1 MNALN
6 LIPLAFKKNLDR
18 ERMFLL
24 LHGIIGL
31 IVVIIAFNTIMLTTA
46 RFVLISHY
54 NKLKNNTYLVNS
66 GLINIQNDVVNI
78 NKKISDAEKIQS
90 DFTKLSH
97 LISDAQN
104 LIPNGIIVDFMYIDM
119 KESALRFSGVS
130 NSRETLLQF
139 KNNLET
145 ASFIKKLDS
154 PLSNFLDKEDINFRF
169 LADLQKN
176 IYNK

>member
-1 MNALN
+1 
-6 LIPLAFKKNLDR
+6 
-18 ERMFLL
+18 
-24 LHGIIGL
+24 
-31 IVVIIAFNTIMLTTA
+31 
-46 RFVLISHY
+46 
-54 NKLKNNTYLVNS
+54 
-66 GLINIQNDVVNI
+66 
-78 NKKISDAEKIQS
+78 
-90 DFTKLSH
+90 
-97 LISDAQN
+97 
-104 LIPNGIIVDFMYIDM
+104 MYIDM